1 MTVNAAPA
9 GQFTTGAPVS
19 STYKAELVET
29 LPLNR
34 TITGAAMLA
43 PGVQSAGPS
52 GNVMINGAMSFESLF
67 VVNGVVVNENLRGQ
81 PQPLFIE
88 DALQETTVKTGSVS
102 AEYGRFQG
110 GVVEAITK
118 SGGNTFRGSYRATA
132 DNDSW
137 TALTPYPNDSRAD
150 NPYFTH
156 EATLGGPLW
165 RDRLWFFGAGRLAKR
180 ETIGTTAVTA
190 LGYPIVRDQ
199 RRYEG
204 KLTGLVR
211 AGHTL
216 RGAYTRIQDLEQG
229 NATLP
234 IMDVA
239 SLVTRR
245 TPQDL
250 KALGLSA
257 REWPKHLGVGLL
269 FGLVMFVA
277 LNVALGSVM
286 SSLLP
291 RTATSGP
298 SILSFFREPRN
309 LAGLAANRHLRG
321 RRGRGASADL
331 HFYPVRKMAGA
342 SRSRSRNRPE
352 LGDVWPGAPIPRARD
367 CDLDCGVGSAPRA
380 CLSAP
385 AVRPR
390 AHHRARFQR
399 RPRHAGRNDAGKVGG
414 IYFLSSI
421 KISQR
426 LMLSDLRMP
435 CLSHGSFFILSR
447 TSFLSTA

>member
-1 MTVNAAPA
+1 MSN
-9 GQFTTGAPVS
+9 
-19 STYKAELVET
+19 TYKAELVET

-81 PQPLFIE
+81 PQALFIE

-118 SGGNTFRGSYRATA
+118 SGGNTFRGSYRATV

-137 TALTPYPNDSRAD
+137 TALTPYPNDSRTDKAL
-150 NPYFTH
+150 FTH

-180 ETIGTTAVTA
+180 ETMATTAVTA
-190 LGYPIVRDQ
+190 LGYPVVRDQ

-204 KLTGLVR
+204 KLTWLAH

-216 RGAYTRIQDLEQG
+216 RGAYTRIQDQEQG

-239 SLVTRR
+239 SLVTRK

-250 KALGLSA
+250 LSA
-257 REWPKHLGVGLL
+257 NYTGVIGPRFFLEGQVL
-269 FGLVMFVA
+269 AAAVQVLRFGLAVH
-277 LNVALGSVM
+277 GS
-286 SSLLP
+286 
-291 RTATSGP
+291 
-298 SILSFFREPRN
+298 
-309 LAGLAANRHLRG
+309 
-321 RRGRGASADL
+321 D
-331 HFYPVRKMAGA
+331 
-342 SRSRSRNRPE
+342 
-352 LGDVWPGAPIPRARD
+352 
-367 CDLDCGVGSAPRA
+367 
-380 CLSAP
+380 
-385 AVRPR
+385 
-390 AHHRARFQR
+390 
-399 RPRHAGRNDAGKVGG
+399 PRHADPRPVAR
-414 IYFLSSI
+414 
-421 KISQR
+421 QR
-426 LMLSDLRMP
+426 ALLVTDLLR
-435 CLSHGSFFILSR
+435 CLRRRGARQPQHHRQGQLLCVHRSR
-447 TSFLSTA
+447 RLAPPRRRDGCVR